1 MIHAECV
8 VVKVELV
15 AEWPDIVLPFPPND
29 EISKLGEAVFQRIL
43 WWRIDIVVGSEQFSS
58 QTVDTEITKS
68 ASDTTKI
75 FLPSKVLESTG
86 APKNN
91 AHVIPSK
98 EPAGTPQSAPNTFAA
113 KSAPIIA
120 APKSAPITTT
130 LKNAAY
136 NGASADKN
144 VAANNGTQKGTCEV
158 SKKQQPI
165 KRSKEAAGKK
175 QPLTSRIFQEC

>member
-68 ASDTTKI
+68 TSDTTKI

-98 EPAGTPQSAPNTFAA
+98 EPAGTP
-113 KSAPIIA
+113 
-120 APKSAPITTT
+120 
-130 LKNAAY
+130 
-136 NGASADKN
+136 
-144 VAANNGTQKGTCEV
+144 
-158 SKKQQPI
+158 
-165 KRSKEAAGKK
+165 
-175 QPLTSRIFQEC
+175 